1 MSQLEAKFDK
11 ELHRDGHV
19 VACRFPL
26 PTWNPVNIYG
36 EGLDTVW
43 VYKHPSNTD
52 FTRIAKSMID
62 SETLEFGN
70 SDTQTTNSGQS
81 RTSRL
86 KIDDQNIVKDSI
98 KSFKEER

>member
-26 PTWNPVNIYG
+26 PTWNPVKIYG

-70 SDTQTTNSGQS
+70 SDTQTTNSEQS